1 MSDNTNNNNNEDKLE
16 IDLSTESLQ
25 IDLNDLKTDIE
36 LNFDNLE
43 NTVDVTPID
52 DNQPIENISLMSNNA
67 PTVEEPISQELSL
80 SEPSLSFDLVTSN
93 LIGYLIKSEYFLI
106 SDFILY
112 SFKYSSKFSS
122 SVFSLR
128 CNIISVPYESLVASS
143 IVYPST
149 PSDSHS

>member
-1 MSDNTNNNNNEDKLE
+1 MSDNTNNNNEDKLE

-67 PTVEEPISQELSL
+67 PTVEEPIS
-80 SEPSLSFDLVTSN
+80 
-93 LIGYLIKSEYFLI
+93 
-106 SDFILY
+106 
-112 SFKYSSKFSS
+112 
-122 SVFSLR
+122 
-128 CNIISVPYESLVASS
+128 
-143 IVYPST
+143 
-149 PSDSHS
+149 H

>member
-1 MSDNTNNNNNEDKLE
+1 MSDNTNNKNEDKLE

-80 SEPSLSFDLVTSN
+80 S
-93 LIGYLIKSEYFLI
+93 
-106 SDFILY
+106 
-112 SFKYSSKFSS
+112 
-122 SVFSLR
+122 
-128 CNIISVPYESLVASS
+128 
-143 IVYPST
+143 
-149 PSDSHS
+149 